1 VIRFSIPISSSGPNE
16 LAEACPR
23 RAPSAA
29 MLGPSDPAGGGA
41 HIDAT

>member
-16 LAEACPR
+16 LAEACQR

-29 MLGPSDPAGGGA
+29 MLGPSDPAGDGA